1 MHSNSAADSPKRA
14 WRTPPGTPVVAEG
27 PHHGWLSEVLGGP
40 AFKLPWYRTQPSG
53 WVSFASRKERRKMRK
68 WLAILTV
75 VAVLAGSFLA
85 GCNPP
90 AKDGGA
96 APAAAEEK

>member
-1 MHSNSAADSPKRA
+1 
-14 WRTPPGTPVVAEG
+14 
-27 PHHGWLSEVLGGP
+27 
-40 AFKLPWYRTQPSG
+40 
-53 WVSFASRKERRKMRK
+53 MRK